1 MLCQRCSQNPAAIH
15 VQRNINGKRTQ
26 IHLCQSCYKDLGGTS
41 SSDFGWPTLLGGI
54 DGLQTAMGLPEA
66 KKAPKCD
73 HCGLTYEKFIA
84 GGKFGC
90 SNCYGEFND
99 KLELM
104 FKRLHGSAS
113 HQGRIPGSPKKQM
126 KKPATSSPAKT
137 KEKKPRV
144 EEVLADLKLQLA
156 KAVKEEDYPLA
167 ATLRDQIIALE
178 KRGGD
183 THDQ

>member
-54 DGLQTAMGLPEA
+54 DGLQNAMGLPEA

-90 SNCYGEFND
+90 ANCYGEFND

-113 HQGRIPGSPKKQM
+113 HQGRTPGSV
-126 KKPATSSPAKT
+126 KKPTKKT
-137 KEKKPRV
+137 ASKSLALPVEKEPSA
-144 EEVLADLKLQLA
+144 EEVLSALKLQLA
-156 KAVKEEDYPLA
+156 KAVKEENYALA
-167 ATLRDQIIALE
+167 VTLRDQIRALE
-178 KRGGD
+178 KQGGNA
-183 THDQ
+183 HDQ